1 MSDLIFDSIEPK
13 SINVKI
19 GNRVFILRE
28 ATAQAACDFQNAV
41 QSCTIYNDKG
51 IRCGV
56 KNLADVDIVLV
67 KACLI
72 ETKDGGYHAVEEGG
86 IRSWPD
92 RIKDKLFRTAC
103 EISNINQPESRE
115 ELLEQKAYIERRLKE
130 LEGSVKNEESSSE
143 TPAS

>member
-72 ETKDGGYHAVEEGG
+72 EIKDGGYHAVEEGE

-103 EISNINQPESRE
+103 EISNINQPESKE

>member
-19 GNRVFILRE
+19 GNRVFSLRE

-41 QSCTIYNDKG
+41 QACTIYNDKG

-72 ETKDGGYHAVEEGG
+72 EIKDGGYHAVDEGE

-92 RIKDKLFRTAC
+92 RIKDKLFQVAC
-103 EISNINQPESRE
+103 EMSNINQPETEE
-115 ELLEQKAYIERRLKE
+115 ELLKQKAAIERRLAE
-130 LEGSVKNEESSSE
+130 LKGLVKNDESSSK

>member
-1 MSDLIFDSIEPK
+1 MNDLIFDSIEPK
-13 SINVKI
+13 AINVKI
-19 GNRVFILRE
+19 GNRVFTLRE

-41 QSCTIYNDKG
+41 QACTVYNEKG

-72 ETKDGGYHAVEEGG
+72 EIKDGGYHAVDEGE

-92 RIKDKLFRTAC
+92 RIKDKLFQVAC
-103 EISNINQPESRE
+103 EMSNINQPETKE
-115 ELLEQKAYIERRLKE
+115 ELLKQKAAIERRLKE
-130 LEGSVKNEESSSE
+130 LEGPVKNAESSSE